1 MSAASEFLAQ
11 AEALGLTL
19 SKSDREKL
27 AAKIAEEQREAVV
40 EILDAKTVPDADSSA
55 WVERLISLAA
65 DVATDFVATPSSQQR
80 TGKPIVKRM
89 VAIDTPHGSFRVELK
104 SEK

>member
-40 EILDAKTVPDADSSA
+40 EILDA
-55 WVERLISLAA
+55 
-65 DVATDFVATPSSQQR
+65 
-80 TGKPIVKRM
+80 
-89 VAIDTPHGSFRVELK
+89 
-104 SEK
+104 